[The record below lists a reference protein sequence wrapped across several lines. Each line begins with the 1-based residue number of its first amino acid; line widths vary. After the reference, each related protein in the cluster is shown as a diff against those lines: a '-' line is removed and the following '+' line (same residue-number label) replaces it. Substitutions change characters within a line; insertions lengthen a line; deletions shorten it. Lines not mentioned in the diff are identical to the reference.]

1 MKLPLRD
8 KFGRFRKAAPRD
20 ARGRFKKRTRASIRA
35 ESKTPIRDE
44 HGRFAPKAETDFRK
58 AKAKPSRQHKFR
70 KDEFG
75 HWIDPIY
82 KMGELPAVPDGQP
95 LGYSFRIH
103 ARVSAT
109 WKYRYPQLL
118 MLGTDQLLETWRTP
132 VVAELKT
139 ARENL
144 NQLLREKE
152 SIRENASSFKVLI
165 IFLVTYYK
173 RSGIYYYKEKAQ

>member
-1 MKLPLRD
+1 
-8 KFGRFRKAAPRD
+8 
-20 ARGRFKKRTRASIRA
+20 
-35 ESKTPIRDE
+35 
-44 HGRFAPKAETDFRK
+44 
-58 AKAKPSRQHKFR
+58 
-70 KDEFG
+70 
-75 HWIDPIY
+75 
-82 KMGELPAVPDGQP
+82 
-95 LGYSFRIH
+95 
-103 ARVSAT
+103 
-109 WKYRYPQLL
+109 
-118 MLGTDQLLETWRTP
+118 LLETWRTP